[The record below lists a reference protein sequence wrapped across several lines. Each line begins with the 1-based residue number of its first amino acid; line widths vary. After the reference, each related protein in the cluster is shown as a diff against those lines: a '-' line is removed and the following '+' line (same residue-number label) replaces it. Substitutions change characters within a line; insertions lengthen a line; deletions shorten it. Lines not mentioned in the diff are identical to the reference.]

1 MATWF
6 ISRHEG
12 AIEWMQQQSISVDYW
27 ATHLDLEAIQPGDII
42 IGILPIAI
50 AAEVIA
56 FGARYFALIL
66 PQQASDRGQEHSSEA
81 MKARGAYLQEFLVTS
96 VNREVL

>member
-1 MATWF
+1 MAIWF

-12 AIEWMQQQSISVDYW
+12 AIEWMQQQSISVDHW
-27 ATHLDLEAIQPGDII
+27 ATHLDLEAIQPGDIV

-56 FGARYFALIL
+56 LGARYFALIL
-66 PQQASDRGQEHSSEA
+66 PQRASERGQEHSCASMIE
-81 MKARGAYLQEFLVTS
+81 RGAYLQEFLVTA
-96 VNREVL
+96 VNRKG

>member
-1 MATWF
+1 MAIWF

-12 AIEWMQQQSISVDYW
+12 AIEWMQQQSISVDHW
-27 ATHLDLEAIQPGDII
+27 ATHLDLEAIQPGDIV

-56 FGARYFALIL
+56 QGARYFALIL
-66 PQQASDRGQEHSSEA
+66 PQRVSERGQEHSCAA
-81 MKARGAYLQEFLVTS
+81 MIERGAYLQEFLVTA
-96 VNREVL
+96 VNRKG